1 MLPPSHVV
9 LRRCVYN
16 ERQQQSL
23 TSLLVL
29 LMPLPLLLLLLL
41 LFPNS
46 PPRPQDCRSA
56 LQLDPR
62 LLDGATLLGHAC
74 LRLGLHT
81 DAINFLNEGLSMAI
95 SQPGVGG
102 TLYTFCR
109 KGKRAD

>member
-1 MLPPSHVV
+1 
-9 LRRCVYN
+9 
-16 ERQQQSL
+16 
-23 TSLLVL
+23 
-29 LMPLPLLLLLLL
+29 MPLPLLLLLLL
-41 LFPNS
+41 LLFRNS
-46 PPRPQDCRSA
+46 SPRPQDCRSA